1 MFRRT
6 AACIATVVVAASALT
21 GVASAAKPVFKAP
34 TGKSK
39 VTTVSG
45 HPTSTARLVG
55 TPWDG
60 EPGDAN
66 KAECQAIA
74 DIAQAIHDSGAA
86 NAQAAEDATLD
97 FGLARGCVFTGGFD

>member
-6 AACIATVVVAASALT
+6 VAAFATVVVAASALT
-21 GVASAAKPVFKAP
+21 GVASAAKPVVKAP
-34 TGKSK
+34 TGKTK

-45 HPTSTARLVG
+45 LPTATARLVG

-74 DIAQAIHDSGAA
+74 DIAQAIHDGGGPK
-86 NAQAAEDATLD
+86 AQAAEDATLD
-97 FGLARGCVFTGGFD
+97 FGLARGCVFTGGF